1 MNPSIRTLKALF
13 VVALTAGWFSQEAMA
28 DDHSRCRDVDGDLSV
43 VSNGNG
49 TTSGTVRHGGKLN
62 GTTRA
67 VFTSALTSTP
77 NPNAFSYTDEFSIT
91 TDRGVLKAHNVGL
104 FLVSDGL
111 FGEIAVIDPGAS
123 TGSFRTATGVLYI
136 NGKTN
141 DGGATFKA
149 EITGELCVA
158 D

>member
-1 MNPSIRTLKALF
+1 MNPSTMTQATLI
-13 VVALTAGWFSQEAMA
+13 VIALTAGCFSSDAMA
-28 DDHSRCRDVDGDLSV
+28 NDHLRCRDANGDLSV

-49 TTSGTVRHGGKLN
+49 TTGGTVRHGGKLN

-91 TDRGVLKAHNVGL
+91 TDGGVLKSHNVGL
-104 FLVSDGL
+104 FVVSNGL
-111 FGEIAVIDPGAS
+111 FSEIAIIDPGTS
-123 TGSFRTATGVLYI
+123 TGNFAAATGVLYI

-149 EITGELCVA
+149 EITGEFCVS

>member
-1 MNPSIRTLKALF
+1 MNPGIRTRATLLVIALI
-13 VVALTAGWFSQEAMA
+13 AGCLSQQAIA
-28 DDHSRCRDVDGDLSV
+28 DDPKCRNANGDLSV
-43 VSNGNG
+43 VSTVNG
-49 TTSGTVRHGGKLN
+49 TTSGTIRHGGKLN

-104 FLVSDGL
+104 FVVSNGQ
-111 FGEIAVIDPGAS
+111 FSEIAIIDPSVS
-123 TGSFRTATGVLYI
+123 TGDFATATGVLYI
-136 NGKTN
+136 NGKTS

-149 EITGELCVA
+149 EITGEFCVA

>member
-1 MNPSIRTLKALF
+1 VTPSIRTLAAIFL
-13 VVALTAGWFSQEAMA
+13 VASTAAWFTEEAMA
-28 DDHSRCRDVDGDLSV
+28 DERLKCRDANGELSV
-43 VSNGNG
+43 VSNANG
-49 TTSGTVRHGGKLN
+49 TTSGTIRHGGKLN

-77 NPNAFSYTDEFSIT
+77 NPSAFSYTDDFSIT

-104 FLVSDGL
+104 FMVSNGL
-111 FGEIAVIDPGAS
+111 FTEIAVIDPSAS
-123 TGSFRTATGVLYI
+123 TGGFAGATGAIYI
-136 NGKTN
+136 NGKTS

-149 EITGELCVA
+149 EITGEFCIA